1 MKYPPYTYRPEFLFH
16 DAKGDDVKRVASV
29 AERER
34 LMGHPTG
41 YTWKEAET
49 EAGRGKQ
56 TVAREAAIGNSFHT
70 VVVACLLDLW
80 LWKKQ
85 ARTDPKAI
93 VERWRE
99 EMSERSFDD
108 VGEKDDA
115 TTHISMS
122 ERDKEEEEA
131 IFQLMK
137 HPKKEEMAAIG
148 WP

>member
-1 MKYPPYTYRPEFLFH
+1 
-16 DAKGDDVKRVASV
+16 
-29 AERER
+29 
-34 LMGHPTG
+34 
-41 YTWKEAET
+41 
-49 EAGRGKQ
+49 
-56 TVAREAAIGNSFHT
+56 
-70 VVVACLLDLW
+70 
-80 LWKKQ
+80 
-85 ARTDPKAI
+85 
-93 VERWRE
+93 
-99 EMSERSFDD
+99 MSERSFDD